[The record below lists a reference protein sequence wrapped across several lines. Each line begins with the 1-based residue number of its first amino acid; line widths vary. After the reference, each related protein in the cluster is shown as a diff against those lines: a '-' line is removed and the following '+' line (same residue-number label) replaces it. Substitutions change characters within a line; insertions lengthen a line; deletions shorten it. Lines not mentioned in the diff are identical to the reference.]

1 MLYPALFK
9 KWDRQ
14 LRAKFRNSLDS
25 LRNLL
30 LLKIITYI
38 ISFLFLYVFLPVY
51 LVRQLDPAS
60 YRWLFLFYLV
70 NGFLIFYLLKKNSNR
85 KYQLEYQSQE
95 LQEKINILNEQNSQR
110 VSNKVALQEKI
121 NRYNSLKEI
130 IEEINKNLDLEYVAD
145 KLVSIAFSLIAN
157 NKGVCIMYLLDSQTQ
172 KLSIFKTKKEDKKLI
187 IKAKEGNIFD
197 FWVLQHTSP
206 LLIEDIKKDFRF
218 DLEKLKSQD
227 TRTVSSLIS
236 SPLVSEHR
244 FLGILRL
251 DHPDPYF
258 FSQDDLRFLM
268 TLCDLGAVAL
278 ENGELF
284 KKTQDLAIHDELTS
298 VYTKGYFLERLRE
311 EYKRSVRRGRSI
323 SLLMLDIDHF
333 KDYNDKFGHT
343 AGDIVLKILSQNI
356 VEGLKELSPII
367 SRFGGEEFC
376 IVIHGLDKKK
386 IREVAE
392 GLRTRIEKTKV
403 ILRRQESNVTVSIG
417 VAYSSGEDISGEDEL
432 ILAAD
437 KAMYEAKQKG
447 RNRVCGI

>member
-1 MLYPALFK
+1 MLYPAIFE

-14 LRAKFRNSLDS
+14 LRVNSRKFLDS
-25 LRNLL
+25 SKGILPLTL
-30 LLKIITYI
+30 VTYI
-38 ISFLFLYVFLPVY
+38 VSFLFLYIFCPVY
-51 LVRQLDPAS
+51 LAGQVKHPA
-60 YRWLFLFYLV
+60 LKLLLFYLANSIV
-70 NGFLIFYLLKKNSNR
+70 VFYLFKKNTAKR
-85 KYQLEYQSQE
+85 YQLEYQLQE
-95 LQEKINILNEQNSQR
+95 LQEKINVSSEENSQGER
-110 VSNKVALQEKI
+110 AKFALQEKI

-157 NKGVCIMYLLDSQTQ
+157 NKGVCIMYLLDNQEQ
-172 KLSIFKTKKEDKKLI
+172 KLSIYKTKKEDKKLI

-206 LLIEDIKKDFRF
+206 LLIEDIKRDFRF

-227 TRTVSSLIS
+227 ARKVSSLIS
-236 SPLVSEHR
+236 VPLVIERR

-268 TLCDLGAVAL
+268 TVCDLGAVAL
-278 ENGELF
+278 ENSELY

-298 VYTKGYFLERLRE
+298 VYTKGYFLERLKE

-323 SLLMLDIDHF
+323 SLFMLDIDHF

-343 AGDIVLKILSQNI
+343 AGDIVLKVLSQNL
-356 VEGLKELSPII
+356 VEGLKEASPII

-376 IVIHGLDKKK
+376 VVIHGLERARV
-386 IREVAE
+386 REIAE
-392 GLRTRIEKTKV
+392 GLLKRVENTKI
-403 ILRRQESNVTVSIG
+403 ILRRQETNVTISIG
-417 VAYSSGEDISGEDEL
+417 VAYSSGEDTSGEDEL

>member
-1 MLYPALFK
+1 MLYPAIFE

-14 LRAKFRNSLDS
+14 LRINSRKFLDS
-25 LRNLL
+25 SKGILPLTL
-30 LLKIITYI
+30 ITYI
-38 ISFLFLYVFLPVY
+38 VCFLFLYIFCPVY
-51 LVRQLDPAS
+51 LSGQVKHAALK
-60 YRWLFLFYLV
+60 LVLFYLA
-70 NGFLIFYLLKKNSNR
+70 NILIVFYLFKKNTAKR
-85 KYQLEYQSQE
+85 YLLEYQLQE
-95 LQEKINILNEQNSQR
+95 LQERINVSSEENSQGER
-110 VSNKVALQEKI
+110 NKFSLQEKI

-130 IEEINKNLDLEYVAD
+130 IEEINKNLELEYVAD

-157 NKGVCIMYLLDSQTQ
+157 SKGVCIMYLLDSQEQ
-172 KLSIFKTKKEDKKLI
+172 KLSIYKTKKEDKKLI

-206 LLIEDIKKDFRF
+206 LLIEDMKRDFRF

-227 TRTVSSLIS
+227 ARKVSSLIS
-236 SPLVSEHR
+236 VPLVIERR

-268 TLCDLGAVAL
+268 TVCDLGAVAL
-278 ENGELF
+278 ENSELY
-284 KKTQDLAIHDELTS
+284 KKTQDLAIHDELTA
-298 VYTKGYFLERLRE
+298 VYTKGYFMERLKE

-323 SLLMLDIDHF
+323 SLFMLDIDHF

-343 AGDIVLKILSQNI
+343 AGDIVLKILCQNLA
-356 VEGLKELSPII
+356 EGLKDLSPII

-376 IVIHGLDKKK
+376 VVIHGLEKEK

-392 GLRTRIEKTKV
+392 NLRKRVESTKIV
-403 ILRRQESNVTVSIG
+403 LRRQETNVTISIG
-417 VAYSSGEDISGEDEL
+417 VAYSSGEDTSGEDEL

-447 RNRVCGI
+447 RNRICGI

>member
-1 MLYPALFK
+1 MLYPAIFE

-14 LRAKFRNSLDS
+14 LRINSRKFLDS
-25 LRNLL
+25 SKGILPLTL
-30 LLKIITYI
+30 ITYI
-38 ISFLFLYVFLPVY
+38 VCFIFLYIFCPVY
-51 LVRQLDPAS
+51 LSGQVKHAALK
-60 YRWLFLFYLV
+60 LVLFYLA
-70 NGFLIFYLLKKNSNR
+70 NSLIVFYLFKKNTAKR
-85 KYQLEYQSQE
+85 YLLEYQLQE
-95 LQEKINILNEQNSQR
+95 LQEKINVSSEENSQGER
-110 VSNKVALQEKI
+110 NKFSLQEKI

-157 NKGVCIMYLLDSQTQ
+157 NKGVCIMYLLDSQEQ
-172 KLSIFKTKKEDKKLI
+172 KLSIYKTKKEDKKLI

-206 LLIEDIKKDFRF
+206 LLIEDIKRDFRF

-227 TRTVSSLIS
+227 ARKVSSLIS
-236 SPLVSEHR
+236 VPLVIERR

-268 TLCDLGAVAL
+268 TVCDLGAVAL
-278 ENGELF
+278 ENSELY
-284 KKTQDLAIHDELTS
+284 KKTQDLAIHDELTA
-298 VYTKGYFLERLRE
+298 VYTKGYFLERLKE

-323 SLLMLDIDHF
+323 SLFMLDIDHF

-343 AGDIVLKILSQNI
+343 AGDIVLKILCQNLA
-356 VEGLKELSPII
+356 EGLKDLSPII

-376 IVIHGLDKKK
+376 VVIHGLEKAK

-392 GLRTRIEKTKV
+392 NLRKRVEGTKIV
-403 ILRRQESNVTVSIG
+403 LRRQETNVTISIG
-417 VAYSSGEDISGEDEL
+417 VAYSSGEDTSGEDEL

-447 RNRVCGI
+447 RNRICGI